1 MRRSLGTTRCRRYL
15 SALPAILALVL
26 ICSGCKYKVEL
37 IPRDNGSATHITTA
51 WIDSFGDAVS
61 GDIELTMDGI
71 LYTGIYVS
79 SPGGHSLTLLKKY
92 CPKYGDMVK
101 STSERYG
108 KVLLAAPGGKTLRCE
123 YGGNYGKGGSG
134 VCIDDEGM
142 LYDMVISR

>member
-1 MRRSLGTTRCRRYL
+1 MRRPLCGTQCRRYL
-15 SALPAILALVL
+15 STLTAILALVL

-37 IPRDNGSATHITTA
+37 IPRESDSAILTTNA

-61 GDIELTMDGI
+61 GNIELTIDGI

-79 SPGGHSLTLLKKY
+79 SAGGHSLTLLKQY

-108 KVLLAAPGGKTLRCE
+108 QVFLTAPGGKTLRCE
-123 YGGNYGKGGSG
+123 YGGNYVKGGSG
-134 VCIDDEGM
+134 VCMDDEGM